1 MSTFTTVMR
10 KNGPIILLIGGCV
23 GVVGTAVSAVFGKE
37 KYDTIVT
44 EKIEEKKQELE
55 EKGEE
60 VTEEATELKV
70 TDKIRA
76 GARAYWLT
84 VLIACVSITCLVA
97 SNKIAAT
104 NFATLSA
111 AYAANKMDY
120 KKYVEKASQKMGA
133 KKADEVEEEI
143 VREKMDKNVPK
154 EATVIVTGT
163 GDQLFY
169 DVWNDRYFW
178 SDMQTIRKGVND
190 ANLELMNSH
199 QLSANEFYEF
209 IAPQLAH
216 TQNGGIFGWDSGMDG
231 LDKIEVGF
239 YAKEITE
246 GQYMGRA
253 AMAIHFLS
261 GAEPVCN
268 LMFHC

>member
-1 MSTFTTVMR
+1 MSKFKMLMS
-10 KNGPIILLIGGCV
+10 KHGPIVLLIVGCT
-23 GVVGTAVSAVFGKE
+23 GVVATGVSAVFGKE
-37 KYDTIVT
+37 KFDTIVK
-44 EKIEEKKQELE
+44 EKVEEKKQELE

-60 VTEEATELKV
+60 VTDEALELKP
-70 TDKIRA
+70 TEKIKA
-76 GARAYWLT
+76 GARAYCFT
-84 VLIACVSITCLVA
+84 FIIASISIAALIA
-97 SNKIAAT
+97 SNRIAASS
-104 NFATLSA
+104 FATLSA
-111 AYAANKMDY
+111 AYAANKMDF
-120 KKYVEKASQKMGA
+120 KNYVSKATQKMGP
-133 KKADEVEEEI
+133 KKSDEVEEEI
-143 VREKMDKNVPK
+143 VKEKMDKNVPR
-154 EATVIVTGT
+154 EASVIVTGT

-169 DVWNDRYFW
+169 DEWNDRYFW
-178 SDMQTIRKGVND
+178 SDMETIRKGVND

-239 YAKEITE
+239 YAKEILD
-246 GQYMGRA
+246 GQYRGRA